1 MLLSPFSLA
10 SKVQIFHPFARC
22 FCACFRGL
30 YKPYW
35 KGFPL
40 RMLKTLLKAWK
51 TRLYGQFSTVLGGVF
66 NILWKTFQHNSTDKH
81 PRSLGKLPVLPPFFA
96 DKTYNYYGGFARF
109 FTFHRFSPPRLWTKS
124 EKFILHVECK
134 NSPQNSILFRPFRLL
149 QTSPPQP
156 AERARHCCLLRR
168 IRSPPPPQ
176 TAAAAPAHTQ

>member
-40 RMLKTLLKAWK
+40 KMLKTLLKAWK
-51 TRLYGQFSTVLGGVF
+51 TRLYGQFSTVPGGVF

-81 PRSLGKLPVLPPFFA
+81 PRLLGKLPVLPPFLWV
-96 DKTYNYYGGFARF
+96 KLTIIRGFARF
-109 FTFHRFSPPRLWTKS
+109 SLSTGFPTRLWTKS

-156 AERARHCCLLRR
+156 AERARHCCPRRR

-176 TAAAAPAHTQ
+176 TAAAAPAHTR

>member
-40 RMLKTLLKAWK
+40 KMLKTLLKAWK
-51 TRLYGQFSTVLGGVF
+51 TRLYGQFSTVSGGVF

-81 PRSLGKLPVLPPFFA
+81 PRSLGKLPVLPLFLRVKLTIITGVLPVFSLS
-96 DKTYNYYGGFARF
+96 TGFP
-109 FTFHRFSPPRLWTKS
+109 HPVCGQKS
-124 EKFILHVECK
+124 EKFILHVEYK

-156 AERARHCCLLRR
+156 AERAQHCCPRRR

>member
-40 RMLKTLLKAWK
+40 KMLKTLLKAWK
-51 TRLYGQFSTVLGGVF
+51 TRLYGQFSTVPGVF
-66 NILWKTFQHNSTDKH
+66 STYCGKPFNITVRINTPAYWANYQFY
-81 PRSLGKLPVLPPFFA
+81 PVFA
-96 DKTYNYYGGFARF
+96 GKTYNYYGGFARF

-156 AERARHCCLLRR
+156 AERARHCCPRRR

-176 TAAAAPAHTQ
+176 TAAAAPAHTR

>member
-40 RMLKTLLKAWK
+40 KMLKTLLKAWK
-51 TRLYGQFSTVLGGVF
+51 TRLYGQFSTVPGGVF

-81 PRSLGKLPVLPPFFA
+81 PRLLGKLPVLPPFLRIKLTIITGVFP
-96 DKTYNYYGGFARF
+96 F
-109 FTFHRFSPPRLWTKS
+109 FHFPQVFPIPSVDKS

-156 AERARHCCLLRR
+156 AERARHCCPRRR

-176 TAAAAPAHTQ
+176 TAAAAPAHTR

>member
-40 RMLKTLLKAWK
+40 KMLKTLLKAWK
-51 TRLYGQFSTVLGGVF
+51 TRLYGQFSTVSGGVF

-81 PRSLGKLPVLPPFFA
+81 PPLTGQTTSFTPVFA
-96 DKTYNYYGGFARF
+96 GKTYNYYGGFARF

-156 AERARHCCLLRR
+156 AERVRHCCPRRR

>member
-40 RMLKTLLKAWK
+40 KMLKTLLKAWK
-51 TRLYGQFSTVLGGVF
+51 TRLYGQFSTVSGGVF

-81 PRSLGKLPVLPPFFA
+81 PRSLGKLPVLPPFLRV
-96 DKTYNYYGGFARF
+96 KLTIITGVLPVF
-109 FTFHRFSPPRLWTKS
+109 FTFHWFSPPRLWTKS

-156 AERARHCCLLRR
+156 AERARHCCPRRR
-168 IRSPPPPQ
+168 IRLPPPPQ
-176 TAAAAPAHTQ
+176 TAAAAPAHTR